1 MTKRQAN
8 QSLPIKQLEDTVK
21 FGPLMQIDC
30 KKDKREA
37 RNTEEQMSKGIQA
50 KRQSVHF
57 YLTDLGSRLRFGNDL
72 HCDDAVGFF
81 LYAKMTF

>member
-8 QSLPIKQLEDTVK
+8 QSLLIKQLEDTVK
-21 FGPLMQIDC
+21 FGS
-30 KKDKREA
+30 KDKHEA
-37 RNTEEQMSKGIQA
+37 QNREEQMSKGIRA
-50 KRQSVHF
+50 KRPSVHF

-81 LYAKMTF
+81 LYANMTL